1 MKTAVVYF
9 SMGGAT
15 RSFARAEASA
25 RRADLIEAVPV
36 KKYHMLTAFASGCP
50 AAIRQKGVPLR
61 QPLPL
66 DGYDRIVLMA
76 PVWAGF
82 PAPPFNTMVSQLPP
96 GAEVEVLLVSASGSS
111 EKSHDK
117 VRALIQSHG
126 CKVVAQRDI
135 RSHQ

>member
-9 SMGGAT
+9 SQSGAT
-15 RSFARAEASA
+15 RSFARAEANA
-25 RRADLIEAVPV
+25 RGADLLEAAPV
-36 KKYHMLTAFASGCP
+36 KKYNPLTAVTRGCP
-50 AAIRQKGVPLR
+50 AAIRQKSVPL
-61 QPLPL
+61 QNKPNLSE
-66 DGYDRIVLMA
+66 YERIVLMA

-82 PAPPFNTMVSQLPP
+82 PAPPFNTVVNLLPS
-96 GAEVEVLLVSASGSS
+96 GKEVEVLLVSASGSS

-117 VRALIQSHG
+117 VRTLIRSKG

>member
-9 SMGGAT
+9 TLGGAT
-15 RSFARAEASA
+15 RSFARAEANA
-25 RRADLIEAVPV
+25 RGADLFEAVPA
-36 KKYHMLTAFASGCP
+36 KKYNVMTAFTRGCP
-50 AAIRQKGVPLR
+50 AAMRQKSVPL
-61 QPLPL
+61 QAAPDLS
-66 DGYDRIVLMA
+66 GYARIVLMA

-82 PAPPFNTMVSQLPP
+82 PAPPFNTMADLLPP
-96 GAEVEVLLVSASGSS
+96 GAEVEVLLVSSSGSS

-117 VRALIQSHG
+117 VRALIQGKG